1 MEKVKSFLGMKMT
14 IYGIIAVVLIVSGIF
29 IFRNNSPVEET
40 IIAQKENFLNQIS
53 ASGKVVPTSS
63 VDLGFKNGGR
73 IGKVY
78 FSVGDKVKKGQ
89 TLASL
94 EANDALGS
102 LEIAKANY
110 QKLLNGA
117 TSNDIDVAKA
127 AVETAQVSLDQAKLQ
142 QTNLVKNAKN
152 NLLNSGFI
160 ATTDDGLSKETPPII
175 SGTYLKDAEGQIIIT
190 EYSSSGGNSF
200 KTSGL
205 IDATGMVSS
214 DIPQPIGDTGL
225 YIKFNNTYDNSTK
238 WILNIPN
245 KQSPLYLQNF
255 NTYQSALTTENQ
267 TIANA
272 TAILNQAKS
281 ELLLRQSGARQEDV
295 TAALGSMQIAQGSY
309 DNNFIVAPIDGIVTK
324 VEAKAGEVASPNA
337 PMISMISVGT
347 FQIESYVP
355 EVNIAGI
362 KLGDEA
368 SSTLDAY
375 GTDASFPAKVVSIDP
390 AETIR
395 DGISTYKIKLQFDV
409 NDDRIRS
416 GMTANVQITT
426 ESKPNIIVVPQGVIV
441 DKSGKKFVQ
450 IEKNNQTLNTEV
462 VTGSKS
468 SLGQVEIVSGVNRG
482 DVILLNPK
490 IN

>member
-152 NLLNSGFI
+152 SLVW
-160 ATTDDGLSKETPPII
+160 A
-175 SGTYLKDAEGQIIIT
+175 
-190 EYSSSGGNSF
+190 GG
-200 KTSGL
+200 
-205 IDATGMVSS
+205 
-214 DIPQPIGDTGL
+214 
-225 YIKFNNTYDNSTK
+225 
-238 WILNIPN
+238 
-245 KQSPLYLQNF
+245 
-255 NTYQSALTTENQ
+255 
-267 TIANA
+267 
-272 TAILNQAKS
+272 
-281 ELLLRQSGARQEDV
+281 
-295 TAALGSMQIAQGSY
+295 
-309 DNNFIVAPIDGIVTK
+309 
-324 VEAKAGEVASPNA
+324 
-337 PMISMISVGT
+337 
-347 FQIESYVP
+347 
-355 EVNIAGI
+355 
-362 KLGDEA
+362 
-368 SSTLDAY
+368 
-375 GTDASFPAKVVSIDP
+375 
-390 AETIR
+390 
-395 DGISTYKIKLQFDV
+395 
-409 NDDRIRS
+409 
-416 GMTANVQITT
+416 
-426 ESKPNIIVVPQGVIV
+426 
-441 DKSGKKFVQ
+441 GK
-450 IEKNNQTLNTEV
+450 N
-462 VTGSKS
+462 
-468 SLGQVEIVSGVNRG
+468 
-482 DVILLNPK
+482 
-490 IN
+490 